1 MEFIWQGGGNVARED
16 VGEFQQGNPSMP
28 SRLSGFC
35 SEPAIRNFWV
45 QGIFAAVGVFLAALR
60 WMGGASSNVKK
71 VAVEAYRAAALF
83 GSSAV
88 YDSGGEVAKKKGSRG
103 GGNYTFTKAL

>member
-1 MEFIWQGGGNVARED
+1 
-16 VGEFQQGNPSMP
+16 MP

-60 WMGGASSNVKK
+60 WMGGTLQMLKK
-71 VAVEAYRAAALF
+71 NAVEAYRAAALF

-88 YDSGGEVAKKKGSRG
+88 YDSGGRGSEKER
-103 GGNYTFTKAL
+103 